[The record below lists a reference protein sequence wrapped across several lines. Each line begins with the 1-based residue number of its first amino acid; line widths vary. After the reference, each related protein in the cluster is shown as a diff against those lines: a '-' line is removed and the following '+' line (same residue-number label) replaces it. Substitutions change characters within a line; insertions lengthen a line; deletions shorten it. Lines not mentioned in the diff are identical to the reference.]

1 MLSGM
6 LVEACSDPAGH
17 STDEGRR
24 EDYSPTNN
32 NPALS
37 KGNLHSRGDSN
48 SGHDNSYKEGIMED
62 APDFEKAKKEVPT
75 ACGGDGMSRS

>member
-6 LVEACSDPAGH
+6 LVEACSDPAGQ
-17 STDEGRR
+17 SSDNACK
-24 EDYSPTNN
+24 EDNSPTNN

-37 KGNLHSRGDSN
+37 KGNLLSRGDNNNGHGN
-48 SGHDNSYKEGIMED
+48 SCKEGIMED

-75 ACGGDGMSRS
+75 ACGGDGMSR